1 MRWILLAVLVLLLVP
16 TSASA
21 QEFGPLTPP
30 DGASVSVDPDG
41 IPVNFTCP
49 AYGLFGNPS
58 TYGVSL
64 STSSALGSDGRLTDG
79 VLVPGA
85 ADRANP
91 GQCAVRLGAGGPPP
105 RIQEMP
111 GTYFWQVWRICTE
124 CPTSY
129 ETGLVRTLTLTSPV
143 DPKLTAPAKVY
154 AGYPFIATVA
164 VAGAPDGS
172 VVTVGRG
179 SGTALGGKAEVVLTL
194 ARGTHELR
202 PTLTIGGS
210 PVTGAATRVT
220 ARNAKNWTTTRAD
233 GVYTGKAGSRSVK
246 FKVTKKGR
254 ELRGFSAFVPLTCP
268 GITPGTFTTMIAT
281 AMISRAKIAPDG
293 SYVGVLAEEGV
304 SIRLRGKIKGRK
316 VTGGR
321 VEMSE
326 GSCVG
331 NSAYSAR
338 R

>member
-1 MRWILLAVLVLLLVP
+1 MRRILLALLVLLLVP

-21 QEFGPLTPP
+21 QEFGPLAPP

-41 IPVNFTCP
+41 IPVRFTCP
-49 AYGLFGNPS
+49 NYGLFGNPS

-64 STSSALGSDGRLTDG
+64 STSSALGSDGRLADG

-105 RIQEMP
+105 RIQETP

-129 ETGLVRTLTLTSPV
+129 ETGPVRALTLTSPV

-194 ARGTHELR
+194 SRGTHELR

-210 PVTGAATRVT
+210 PVTGGATRVT
-220 ARNAKNWTTTRAD
+220 ARAAKNWTTTRSD
-233 GVYTGKAGSRSVK
+233 GAYTGKAGSRSVK
-246 FKVTKKGR
+246 FKVTKKGK
-254 ELRGFSAFVPLTCP
+254 ELRGFSAFVAMTCP
-268 GITPGTFTTMIAT
+268 GVTAGQFTTQIGT
-281 AMISRAKIAPDG
+281 AAFTRVKVAPDG
-293 SYVGVLAEEGV
+293 SFVAAASRQE
-304 SIRLRGKIKGRK
+304 STMRLRGKLKGGRAS
-316 VTGGR
+316 GR
-321 VEMSE
+321 VELSL
-326 GSCVG
+326 GACVG
-331 NSAYSAR
+331 NSAYRASR
-338 R
+338 